1 MKRFI
6 CKICFFFIIVA
17 IVDVT
22 FGNAM
27 EIIIKQID
35 KGGTGR
41 DNYICDI
48 MTDDVAI
55 FGSSRAER
63 HYNAQMISD
72 SLGMSCYNAGES
84 GCGIILAYGRLLMLL
99 ERYTPKLIIYEVTP
113 VFDYLYSDNQQ
124 FLYRLKQRYDRPGID
139 SIFEDIDPSEKYK
152 MISRMYRHNSSFL
165 QNLIAY
171 FFNIPTKNGVKGFRP
186 INEEMDTMRIRK
198 DVKIDAENSENDYI
212 FDSLKI
218 HYFEKFL
225 EKSKKS
231 NLIFV
236 CSPIWY
242 GQDTLVLKPIKDIC
256 QRRNIRLLDFSNSP
270 KYVHHNEFFKDGTHL
285 NARGAD
291 EFTKDLIR
299 YLRAN

>member
-1 MKRFI
+1 
-6 CKICFFFIIVA
+6 
-17 IVDVT
+17 
-22 FGNAM
+22 
-27 EIIIKQID
+27 
-35 KGGTGR
+35 
-41 DNYICDI
+41 
-48 MTDDVAI
+48 
-55 FGSSRAER
+55 
-63 HYNAQMISD
+63 
-72 SLGMSCYNAGES
+72 
-84 GCGIILAYGRLLMLL
+84 MLL